1 MDLRQSLL
9 ELKSQVEYLASLKKE
24 DVTHIIKSSIYEIE
38 NLEVFREEELKELN
52 KVILTNEAFHNLY
65 FKYNKERLITKGV
78 VYLEEENDL
87 QFLISLFYF
96 FKQRV
101 PILLKTNT
109 KPKKTWQIQDLGD
122 PLLDFNETRIK
133 TAIFTSSP

>member
-1 MDLRQSLL
+1 MDLRQSLI

-38 NLEVFREEELKELN
+38 NLEVFNEEELKELN

-109 KPKKTWQIQDLGD
+109 KLQIQS
-122 PLLDFNETRIK
+122 LDIIQKFLKENNISGNFLIK
-133 TAIFTSSP
+133 IND

>member
-9 ELKSQVEYLASLKKE
+9 ELKSQDEYLASLKKE

-38 NLEVFREEELKELN
+38 NLEVFNEEELKELN

-109 KPKKTWQIQDLGD
+109 KLQIQS
-122 PLLDFNETRIK
+122 LDIIQKFLKENNISGNFLIK
-133 TAIFTSSP
+133 IND

>member
-38 NLEVFREEELKELN
+38 NLEVFEEEELKELN

-109 KPKKTWQIQDLGD
+109 KLQIQS
-122 PLLDFNETRIK
+122 LDIIHKFLKENNISENFLIK
-133 TAIFTSSP
+133 IND

>member
-9 ELKSQVEYLASLKKE
+9 ELKSQDEYLASLNKE

-38 NLEVFREEELKELN
+38 NLEVFNEEELKELN
-52 KVILTNEAFHNLY
+52 RVILTNEAFHNLY

-109 KPKKTWQIQDLGD
+109 KLQIQS
-122 PLLDFNETRIK
+122 LDIIQKFLKENNISGNFLIK
-133 TAIFTSSP
+133 IND

>member
-24 DVTHIIKSSIYEIE
+24 DVTHIIKSSIYDIE
-38 NLEVFREEELKELN
+38 NLEVFKEEELKELN

-109 KPKKTWQIQDLGD
+109 KLQIQSLDIIHKFLKENNILGNF
-122 PLLDFNETRIK
+122 LIK
-133 TAIFTSSP
+133 IND

>member
-38 NLEVFREEELKELN
+38 NLEVFNEEDLKELN

-65 FKYNKERLITKGV
+65 FKYNKESLITKGV

-101 PILLKTNT
+101 PVLLKTNT
-109 KPKKTWQIQDLGD
+109 KLQIQS
-122 PLLDFNETRIK
+122 LDIIQKFLKENNISGNFLIKINE
-133 TAIFTSSP
+133 

>member
-9 ELKSQVEYLASLKKE
+9 ELKSQDEYLASLNKE

-38 NLEVFREEELKELN
+38 NLEVFSEEELKELN
-52 KVILTNEAFHNLY
+52 RVILTNEAFHNLY

-109 KPKKTWQIQDLGD
+109 KLQIQS
-122 PLLDFNETRIK
+122 LDIIQKFLKENNISGNFLIK
-133 TAIFTSSP
+133 IND

>member
-24 DVTHIIKSSIYEIE
+24 DVTHVIKSSIYEIE
-38 NLEVFREEELKELN
+38 NLEVFKEEELKELN

-65 FKYNKERLITKGV
+65 FKYNKERFITKGV

-101 PILLKTNT
+101 PVLLKTNT
-109 KPKKTWQIQDLGD
+109 KLQIQS
-122 PLLDFNETRIK
+122 LDIIQKFLKENNISGNFLIKINE
-133 TAIFTSSP
+133 

>member
-38 NLEVFREEELKELN
+38 NLEVFSEEELKELN

-109 KPKKTWQIQDLGD
+109 KLQIQS
-122 PLLDFNETRIK
+122 LDIIHKFLKENNISGNFLIK
-133 TAIFTSSP
+133 IND

>member
-38 NLEVFREEELKELN
+38 NLEVFNEEELKELN

-101 PILLKTNT
+101 PVLLKTNT
-109 KPKKTWQIQDLGD
+109 KLQIQSLDIIQKFLKENNISGD
-122 PLLDFNETRIK
+122 FLIK
-133 TAIFTSSP
+133 IND

>member
-24 DVTHIIKSSIYEIE
+24 DVTHVIKSSIYEIE

-109 KPKKTWQIQDLGD
+109 KLQIHS
-122 PLLDFNETRIK
+122 LDIIQKFLKENNISGNFLIK
-133 TAIFTSSP
+133 IND

>member
-24 DVTHIIKSSIYEIE
+24 DVTHVIKSSIYEIE

-52 KVILTNEAFHNLY
+52 KVILTNESFHNLY

-87 QFLISLFYF
+87 EFLISLFYF

-109 KPKKTWQIQDLGD
+109 KLQIQS
-122 PLLDFNETRIK
+122 LDIIHKFLKENNISETFLIK
-133 TAIFTSSP
+133 IND

>member
-38 NLEVFREEELKELN
+38 NLEVFKEEELKELN
-52 KVILTNEAFHNLY
+52 KVILTNEVFHNLY

-109 KPKKTWQIQDLGD
+109 KLQIQS
-122 PLLDFNETRIK
+122 LDIIQKFLKENNISGSFLMK
-133 TAIFTSSP
+133 IND

>member
-9 ELKSQVEYLASLKKE
+9 ELKSQVKYLASLKKE

-38 NLEVFREEELKELN
+38 NLEVFNEEELKELN

-109 KPKKTWQIQDLGD
+109 ILQIQS
-122 PLLDFNETRIK
+122 LDIIQKFLKENNISGSFLMK
-133 TAIFTSSP
+133 IND

>member
-38 NLEVFREEELKELN
+38 NLEVFKEEELKELN

-96 FKQRV
+96 LKQRV

-109 KPKKTWQIQDLGD
+109 KLQIQS
-122 PLLDFNETRIK
+122 LDIIHKFLKENNISETFLIK
-133 TAIFTSSP
+133 IND

>member
-87 QFLISLFYF
+87 QFLVSLFYF

-109 KPKKTWQIQDLGD
+109 KLQIQS
-122 PLLDFNETRIK
+122 LDIIHKFLKENNISENFLIK
-133 TAIFTSSP
+133 IND

>member
-1 MDLRQSLL
+1 MDLRQSLI

-109 KPKKTWQIQDLGD
+109 KLQIQS
-122 PLLDFNETRIK
+122 LDIIHKFLKENNVSGNFLIK
-133 TAIFTSSP
+133 INV

>member
-1 MDLRQSLL
+1 MDLRQSLI

-87 QFLISLFYF
+87 EFLISLFYF

-109 KPKKTWQIQDLGD
+109 KLQIQS
-122 PLLDFNETRIK
+122 LDIIHKFLKENNISGNFLIK
-133 TAIFTSSP
+133 IND

>member
-38 NLEVFREEELKELN
+38 NLEVFNEEELKELN

-109 KPKKTWQIQDLGD
+109 KLQIQS
-122 PLLDFNETRIK
+122 LDIIQKFLKENNISGNFLIK
-133 TAIFTSSP
+133 IND

>member
-52 KVILTNEAFHNLY
+52 KVILTNEAFLNLY

-96 FKQRV
+96 LKQRV
-101 PILLKTNT
+101 PILLKMNT
-109 KPKKTWQIQDLGD
+109 KLQIQS
-122 PLLDFNETRIK
+122 LDIIQEFLKENNISGNFLIK
-133 TAIFTSSP
+133 IND

>member
-1 MDLRQSLL
+1 MDLHQSLL

-38 NLEVFREEELKELN
+38 NLEVFSEEELRELN

-101 PILLKTNT
+101 PTLLKTNT
-109 KPKKTWQIQDLGD
+109 KLQIHS
-122 PLLDFNETRIK
+122 LDIIQKFLKENNISGNFLIK
-133 TAIFTSSP
+133 IND

>member
-9 ELKSQVEYLASLKKE
+9 ELKSQDEYLASLNKE

-38 NLEVFREEELKELN
+38 NLEVFKEEELKELN

-109 KPKKTWQIQDLGD
+109 KLQIQS
-122 PLLDFNETRIK
+122 LDIIHKFLKENNISGNFLVK
-133 TAIFTSSP
+133 IND

>member
-38 NLEVFREEELKELN
+38 NLEVFNEEELKELN

-109 KPKKTWQIQDLGD
+109 KLQIQS
-122 PLLDFNETRIK
+122 LDIFHKFLKENNISGNFLIK
-133 TAIFTSSP
+133 IND

>member
-9 ELKSQVEYLASLKKE
+9 ELKSQDEYLASLNKE

-109 KPKKTWQIQDLGD
+109 KLQIQS
-122 PLLDFNETRIK
+122 LDIIHKFLKENNISGNFLIK
-133 TAIFTSSP
+133 IND

>member
-87 QFLISLFYF
+87 EFLISLFYF

-109 KPKKTWQIQDLGD
+109 KLQIQS
-122 PLLDFNETRIK
+122 LDIFHKFLKENNISGNFLIK
-133 TAIFTSSP
+133 IND

>member
-38 NLEVFREEELKELN
+38 NLEVFNEEELKELN

-96 FKQRV
+96 LKQRV

-109 KPKKTWQIQDLGD
+109 KLQIQS
-122 PLLDFNETRIK
+122 LDIIQKFLKENNISGNFLIK
-133 TAIFTSSP
+133 IND

>member
-24 DVTHIIKSSIYEIE
+24 DVTHVIKSSIYEIE

-109 KPKKTWQIQDLGD
+109 KLQIQS
-122 PLLDFNETRIK
+122 LDIIQKFLKENNISGNFLIK
-133 TAIFTSSP
+133 IND